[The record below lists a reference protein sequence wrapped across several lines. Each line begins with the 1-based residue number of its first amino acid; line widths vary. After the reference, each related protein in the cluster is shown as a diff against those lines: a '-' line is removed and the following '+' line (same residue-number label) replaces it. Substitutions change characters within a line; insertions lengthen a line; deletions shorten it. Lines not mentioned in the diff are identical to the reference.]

1 MNYQQRTHVVDVPQ
15 GAGTAAFLRALEG
28 VLRLPMVQSIN
39 VDITGRVTATHYV
52 PVDGTDLELPTF
64 TFDDLTPYAVAR
76 NGQIVE
82 VLPAEY
88 GAAGAGILFLLFRLL
103 AAARLHPTGWVV
115 PSGGAFRSWVQNHV
129 IGHLGDDP
137 SSLLGVPVYADTS
150 DSLGENVVLLGGCPV
165 RGAPFSDTTYTLK
178 VSLL

>member
-1 MNYQQRTHVVDVPQ
+1 
-15 GAGTAAFLRALEG
+15 
-28 VLRLPMVQSIN
+28 VQSIN
-39 VDITGRVTATHYV
+39 VDITGRVTTTYLTPAT
-52 PVDGTDLELPTF
+52 DFELPSF
-64 TFDDLTPYAVAR
+64 SFDDLTPYAVAR

-115 PSGGAFRSWVQNHV
+115 SSGGTFRTWVQNHV

-137 SSLLGVPVYADTS
+137 SSLLGVPVYTAGS
-150 DSLGENVVLLGGCPV
+150 DSLDSGVVLLGGCPV